1 MDSNITEKNNIS
13 IKNTI
18 SRKGS
23 QNPVRLLPTDVAR
36 KIAAGEVIDRPA
48 SILRELLDNAV
59 DSGADFVTVDITG
72 GGIDS
77 IRVKDNGTG
86 MTKEDLHS
94 CAKPHSTS
102 KITSEDDLQK
112 LSTLGFRGEALASI
126 AAVSRLEITS
136 LRKGEKIAYKMT
148 APLAGNGENQVEVAT
163 LSDGTVVSSKNLFEN
178 IPARRLFLKRPA
190 TETTLCKQTFIE
202 KAMPFPEVGFKFII
216 DGKEKFNLVKNQSLK
231 DRFAECLELSA
242 YSKLFQEVSFY
253 DKEKS
258 LWKGTLVL
266 GDISQSRTDK
276 KHLYIFVNGRRVT
289 EFSLVQAIEYGSTGF
304 FPNGTHPIAALFLDV
319 DSSQVDFNIHP
330 AKKEVKF
337 LDIGP
342 IHHAVSVSVRNFY
355 AKTSIKPSS
364 DFSLPET
371 AFSQSS
377 GFSTKSSTGFSTGF
391 SSSYKYN
398 KHSSSESNTTFGYS
412 SNFGSGSKS
421 SYEMPKSTGELFP
434 KESTPKYAGNFH
446 NVVANIVSSVPENS
460 QNHISQMAKVAIS
473 EKGENQVDFKYLGQL
488 FNVFLIVEKG
498 NSLFLVD
505 QHAGHERLRYEAL
518 MKNANKKQNLLIP
531 YRIKTDSKEEDNYL
545 EKLLKDLKD
554 AGFEAEKKDDNTWEI
569 KSVPITWQGTEAEL
583 KELLLEKRVS
593 PAEIMHNIYATAAC
607 RSAIK
612 EGNILDSETA
622 ISLIKDIFA
631 LEEPHCPHGRPLW
644 IELTQEKLYELIK
657 RT

>member
-1 MDSNITEKNNIS
+1 M

-18 SRKGS
+18 SRLGS
-23 QNPVRLLPTDVAR
+23 KNPVKLLPTEVAR

-48 SILRELLDNAV
+48 SVLREFLDNAV
-59 DSGADFVTVDITG
+59 DSGADSITVDING

-86 MTKEDLHS
+86 MTKEDLIA

-102 KITSEDDLQK
+102 KITSESDLQK

-136 LRKGEKIAYKMT
+136 LRKNEKIAYKMT

-202 KAMPFPEVGFKFII
+202 KAMPFPEVGFKFIV

-231 DRFAECLELSA
+231 ERFSECLELGG
-242 YSKLFQEVSFY
+242 YSKLFQEVNFS
-253 DKEKS
+253 DSEKG

-266 GDISQSRTDK
+266 GDISQSRGDK
-276 KHLYIFVNGRRVT
+276 KFIYIFVNGRRVT
-289 EFSLVQAIEYGSTGF
+289 EFSLVQAIEYGATGF

-319 DSSQVDFNIHP
+319 DSSVVDFNIHP

-342 IHHAVSVSVRNFY
+342 IHHAVSVSTRNFY
-355 AKTSIKPSS
+355 AKSAIKPST
-364 DFSLPET
+364 DFSLPESRIG
-371 AFSQSS
+371 ASNSNKNFSSTSSLPKSDNFSSS
-377 GFSTKSSTGFSTGF
+377 GFSNYKANNFST
-391 SSSYKYN
+391 SKKY
-398 KHSSSESNTTFGYS
+398 EYS
-412 SNFGSGSKS
+412 SHSN
-421 SYEMPKSTGELFP
+421 GELFP
-434 KESTPKYAGNFH
+434 REKEPAYKGNFH
-446 NVVANIVSSVPENS
+446 SLVSSVASSFQESTSTNE
-460 QNHISQMAKVAIS
+460 ISKMAETAIS
-473 EKGENQVDFKYLGQL
+473 ENSESQIDFKYLGQL
-488 FNVFLIVEKG
+488 FNVFLLVEKG
-498 NSLFLVD
+498 DSLFLVD
-505 QHAGHERLRYEAL
+505 QHAGHERIRFDSL
-518 MKNANKKQNLLIP
+518 MKNGNKKQNLLIP
-531 YRIKTDSKEEDNYL
+531 YRIKTESLEDDKYFENL
-545 EKLLKDLKD
+545 LSELKDS
-554 AGFEAEKKDDNTWEI
+554 GFEARKTQEDLWEI
-569 KSVPITWQGTEAEL
+569 TSVPITWQGTEKEL
-583 KELLLEKRVS
+583 KELLLEKRIS
-593 PAEIMHNIYATAAC
+593 PKEIMHNIFATAAC

-622 ISLIKDIFA
+622 TSLIKEIFA

-644 IELTQEKLYELIK
+644 IELPREKLYELIK

>member
-1 MDSNITEKNNIS
+1 MDSNITEKTNIS

-18 SRKGS
+18 SRAGS
-23 QNPVRLLPTDVAR
+23 KNPVRLLSTEVAR

-231 DRFAECLELSA
+231 DRFAECLELNA

-253 DKEKS
+253 DKEKA

-276 KHLYIFVNGRRVT
+276 KHVYIFVNGRRVT
-289 EFSLVQAIEYGSTGF
+289 EFSLVQAIEYGATGF

-371 AFSQSS
+371 AFSHSS
-377 GFSTKSSTGFSTGF
+377 GFSAKSSTEFSTGF

-398 KHSSSESNTTFGYS
+398 KPSTGNYSNSGYS
-412 SNFGSGSKS
+412 GAFESGSKS
-421 SYEMPKSTGELFP
+421 NYEMPKSTGELFP
-434 KESTPKYAGNFH
+434 KENTPKYAGNFH
-446 NVVANIVSSVPENS
+446 SVIENVVSSIPENS
-460 QNHISQMAKVAIS
+460 QNNISQLAEAAIS
-473 EKGENQVDFKYLGQL
+473 EKVENQVDFKYLGQL
-488 FNVFLIVEKG
+488 FNVFFLVEKG
-498 NSLFLVD
+498 ESLFLVD

-531 YRIKTDSKEEDNYL
+531 YRIKTDSKEDDEYF
-545 EKLLKDLKD
+545 EKLLIDLKD
-554 AGFEAEKKDDNTWEI
+554 AGFEAEKRDNNTWEI
-569 KSVPITWQGTEAEL
+569 QSVPITWQGTEAEL
-583 KELLLEKRVS
+583 RELLLEKRVS

-612 EGNILDSETA
+612 EGNVIDSETA

-644 IELTQEKLYELIK
+644 IELTKEKLYELIK

>member
-1 MDSNITEKNNIS
+1 M

-18 SRKGS
+18 SRLGS
-23 QNPVRLLPTDVAR
+23 KNPVKLLPTEVAR

-48 SILRELLDNAV
+48 SVLREFLDNAV
-59 DSGADFVTVDITG
+59 DSGADSITVDING

-86 MTKEDLHS
+86 MTKEDLIA

-102 KITSEDDLQK
+102 KITSESDLQK

-136 LRKGEKIAYKMT
+136 LRKNEKIAYKMT

-202 KAMPFPEVGFKFII
+202 KAMPFPEVGFKFIV

-231 DRFAECLELSA
+231 ERFSECLELGG
-242 YSKLFQEVSFY
+242 YSKLFQEVNFS
-253 DKEKS
+253 DSEKG

-266 GDISQSRTDK
+266 GDISQSRGDK
-276 KHLYIFVNGRRVT
+276 KFIYIFVNGRRVT
-289 EFSLVQAIEYGSTGF
+289 EFSLVQAIEYGATGF

-319 DSSQVDFNIHP
+319 DSSVVDFNIHP

-342 IHHAVSVSVRNFY
+342 IHHAVSVSTRNFY
-355 AKTSIKPSS
+355 AKSAIKPST
-364 DFSLPET
+364 DFSLPESRIGVSNPSKN
-371 AFSQSS
+371 FSSTSSLPKSDNFSSS
-377 GFSTKSSTGFSTGF
+377 GFSNYKANNFST
-391 SSSYKYN
+391 SKNYD
-398 KHSSSESNTTFGYS
+398 YS
-412 SNFGSGSKS
+412 SHSNGD
-421 SYEMPKSTGELFP
+421 LFP
-434 KESTPKYAGNFH
+434 REKEPAYKGNFH
-446 NVVANIVSSVPENS
+446 SLVTSVVSSFQESTSTNE
-460 QNHISQMAKVAIS
+460 ISKMAETAIS
-473 EKGENQVDFKYLGQL
+473 ENSESQIDFKYLGQL
-488 FNVFLIVEKG
+488 FNVFLLVEKG
-498 NSLFLVD
+498 DSLFLVD
-505 QHAGHERLRYEAL
+505 QHAGHERIRFDSL
-518 MKNANKKQNLLIP
+518 MKNGNKKQNLLIP
-531 YRIKTDSKEEDNYL
+531 YRIKTESPEDDKYFENL
-545 EKLLKDLKD
+545 LSELKDS
-554 AGFEAEKKDDNTWEI
+554 GFEARKTQEDLWEI
-569 KSVPITWQGTEAEL
+569 TSVPITWQGTEKEL
-583 KELLLEKRVS
+583 KELLLEKRIS
-593 PAEIMHNIYATAAC
+593 PKEIMHNIFATAAC

-622 ISLIKDIFA
+622 TSLIKEIFA

-644 IELTQEKLYELIK
+644 IELPREKLYELIK

>member
-1 MDSNITEKNNIS
+1 MDI
-13 IKNTI
+13 IKKTI
-18 SRKGS
+18 SRQGS
-23 QNPVRLLPTDVAR
+23 KNPVKLLPTEVAR

-48 SILRELLDNAV
+48 SVLRELLDNAV
-59 DSGADFVTVDITG
+59 DSGADLIKVDIEA

-86 MTKEDLHS
+86 MTKEDLLS

-102 KITSEDDLQK
+102 KITSEEDLQK
-112 LSTLGFRGEALASI
+112 LATLGFRGEALASI

-136 LRKGEKIAYKMT
+136 LRKGENVAYKMT
-148 APLAGNGENQVEVAT
+148 APLAGNGENHVEIAT

-202 KAMPFPEVGFKFII
+202 KAMPFPEVGFSFVI

-231 DRFAECLELSA
+231 ERFAECLELTA
-242 YSKLFQEVSFY
+242 YTKLFHEVQFF
-253 DKEKS
+253 DKEKG

-266 GDISQSRTDK
+266 GDVSQSRGDK
-276 KHLYIFVNGRRVT
+276 KHIYIFVNGRRVT

-319 DSSQVDFNIHP
+319 DSSLVDFNIHP

-337 LDIGP
+337 LDIAP
-342 IHHAVSVSVRNFY
+342 IHHEVSVSVRNFY
-355 AKTSIKPSS
+355 AKNTIKPST

-371 AFSQSS
+371 RLGLTQTKKPENTFDFQTSSSPKNYSGYSNYSGASSFGKS
-377 GFSTKSSTGFSTGF
+377 GFSAGKSY
-391 SSSYKYN
+391 SSSN
-398 KHSSSESNTTFGYS
+398 YS
-412 SNFGSGSKS
+412 S
-421 SYEMPKSTGELFP
+421 GESFP
-434 KESTPKYAGNFH
+434 SEREPNYAGNFH
-446 NVVANIVSSVPENS
+446 KVINSIETDISKLDSSTIAKMAETAIESPEKTS
-460 QNHISQMAKVAIS
+460 T
-473 EKGENQVDFKYLGQL
+473 DFKYLGQL
-488 FNVFLIVEKG
+488 FNVFLLVEKD

-531 YRIKTDSKEEDNYL
+531 YRITTESKEEDEYPK
-545 EKLLKDLKD
+545 KLLDELKES
-554 AGFEAEKKDDNTWEI
+554 GFEAEKTSDDIWEI

-583 KELLLEKRVS
+583 KELLLEKKVS
-593 PAEIMHNIYATAAC
+593 PKEIMHDIFATAAC

-612 EGNILDSETA
+612 EGNVLDPETA
-622 ISLIKDIFA
+622 TNLIKDIFA

>member
-1 MDSNITEKNNIS
+1 M

-18 SRKGS
+18 SRSGS
-23 QNPVRLLPTDVAR
+23 KNPVKLLPTEVAR

-48 SILRELLDNAV
+48 SVLREFLDNAV
-59 DSGADFVTVDITG
+59 DSGADSITVDING

-86 MTKEDLHS
+86 MTKEDLIA

-102 KITSEDDLQK
+102 KITSESDLQK

-136 LRKGEKIAYKMT
+136 LRKNEKIAYKMT

-202 KAMPFPEVGFKFII
+202 KAMPFPEVGFKFIV

-231 DRFAECLELSA
+231 DRFTECLELEG
-242 YSKLFQEVSFY
+242 YSKLFQEVNFS
-253 DKEKS
+253 DSEKG

-266 GDISQSRTDK
+266 GDISQSRGDK
-276 KHLYIFVNGRRVT
+276 KFIYIFVNGRRVT
-289 EFSLVQAIEYGSTGF
+289 EFSLVQAIEYGATGF

-319 DSSQVDFNIHP
+319 DSSVVDFNIHP

-342 IHHAVSVSVRNFY
+342 IHHAVSVSTRNFY
-355 AKTSIKPSS
+355 AKSAIKPST
-364 DFSLPET
+364 DFSLPESRIGVSNPSKN
-371 AFSQSS
+371 FSSTSSLPKSDNFSSS
-377 GFSTKSSTGFSTGF
+377 GFSNYKANNFST
-391 SSSYKYN
+391 SKNYD
-398 KHSSSESNTTFGYS
+398 YS
-412 SNFGSGSKS
+412 SHSNGD
-421 SYEMPKSTGELFP
+421 LFP
-434 KESTPKYAGNFH
+434 REKEPAYKGNFH
-446 NVVANIVSSVPENS
+446 SLVTSVASSFQESTSTNE
-460 QNHISQMAKVAIS
+460 ISKMAETAIS
-473 EKGENQVDFKYLGQL
+473 ETSESQIDFKYLGQL
-488 FNVFLIVEKG
+488 FNVFLLVEKG
-498 NSLFLVD
+498 DSLFLVD
-505 QHAGHERLRYEAL
+505 QHAGHERIRFDSL
-518 MKNANKKQNLLIP
+518 MKNGNKKQNLLIP
-531 YRIKTDSKEEDNYL
+531 YRIKTESPEDDKYFENL
-545 EKLLKDLKD
+545 LSELKDS
-554 AGFEAEKKDDNTWEI
+554 GFEARKTQEDIWEI
-569 KSVPITWQGTEAEL
+569 ISVPITWQGTEKEL
-583 KELLLEKRVS
+583 KELLLEKRIS
-593 PAEIMHNIYATAAC
+593 PKEIMHNIFATAAC

-622 ISLIKDIFA
+622 TSLIREIFA

-644 IELTQEKLYELIK
+644 IELPREKLYELIK

>member
-1 MDSNITEKNNIS
+1 M

-18 SRKGS
+18 SRLGS
-23 QNPVRLLPTDVAR
+23 KNPVKLLPTEVAR

-102 KITSEDDLQK
+102 KISSEDDLQK

-231 DRFAECLELSA
+231 DRFAECLELNA

-266 GDISQSRTDK
+266 GDISQSRGDK
-276 KHLYIFVNGRRVT
+276 KFIYIFVNGRRVT

-304 FPNGTHPIAALFLDV
+304 FPNVTHPIAALFLDI

-371 AFSQSS
+371 TISHSS
-377 GFSTKSSTGFSTGF
+377 GFSTGF
-391 SSSYKYN
+391 SSNYKYN
-398 KHSSSESNTTFGYS
+398 RSSPNEPSGTSGNFEHSKTFG
-412 SNFGSGSKS
+412 SNSISNYG
-421 SYEMPKSTGELFP
+421 MPKSTGELFP
-434 KESTPKYAGNFH
+434 KENTPKYAGNFH
-446 NVVANIVSSVPENS
+446 SVIENVVSARRENS
-460 QNHISQMAKVAIS
+460 QNNISQMAETAIS
-473 EKGENQVDFKYLGQL
+473 EKTENQIDFKFLGQL
-488 FNVFLIVEKG
+488 FNVFFVVEKG

-505 QHAGHERLRYEAL
+505 QHAGHERLRYDAL

-531 YRIKTDSKEEDNYL
+531 YRIKTDSREEDSYL
-545 EKLLKDLKD
+545 EKLLEDLKE
-554 AGFEAEKKDDNTWEI
+554 AGFEAERKDENSWEI

-612 EGNILDSETA
+612 EGNVIDSETA
-622 ISLIKDIFA
+622 ISLINEIFA

-644 IELTQEKLYELIK
+644 IELTREKLYELIK

>member
-1 MDSNITEKNNIS
+1 M

-18 SRKGS
+18 SRLGS
-23 QNPVRLLPTDVAR
+23 KNPVKLLPTEVAR

-48 SILRELLDNAV
+48 SVLREFLDNAV
-59 DSGADFVTVDITG
+59 DSGADSITVDING

-86 MTKEDLHS
+86 MTKEDLIA

-102 KITSEDDLQK
+102 KITSESDLQK

-136 LRKGEKIAYKMT
+136 LRKNEKIAYKMT

-190 TETTLCKQTFIE
+190 TETTLCKQIFIE
-202 KAMPFPEVGFKFII
+202 KAMPFPEVGFKFIV

-231 DRFAECLELSA
+231 DRFTECLELGG
-242 YSKLFQEVSFY
+242 YSKLFQEVNFS
-253 DKEKS
+253 DSEKG

-266 GDISQSRTDK
+266 GDISQSRGDK
-276 KHLYIFVNGRRVT
+276 KFIYIFVNGRRVT
-289 EFSLVQAIEYGSTGF
+289 EFSLVQAIEYGATGF

-319 DSSQVDFNIHP
+319 DSSVVDFNIHP

-342 IHHAVSVSVRNFY
+342 IHHAVSVSTRNFY
-355 AKTSIKPSS
+355 AKSAIKPST
-364 DFSLPET
+364 DFSLPESRIG
-371 AFSQSS
+371 ASNPSKNFSSTSSLPKSDNFSSSRFSNNSS
-377 GFSTKSSTGFSTGF
+377 GFSNYKANNFST
-391 SSSYKYN
+391 SKNYD
-398 KHSSSESNTTFGYS
+398 YS
-412 SNFGSGSKS
+412 SHSN
-421 SYEMPKSTGELFP
+421 GELFP
-434 KESTPKYAGNFH
+434 REKEPAYKGNFH
-446 NVVANIVSSVPENS
+446 SLVSSVAASFQESTSTNE
-460 QNHISQMAKVAIS
+460 ISKMAETAIS
-473 EKGENQVDFKYLGQL
+473 ENSKSQIDFKYLGQL
-488 FNVFLIVEKG
+488 FNVFLLVEKG
-498 NSLFLVD
+498 DSLFLVD
-505 QHAGHERLRYEAL
+505 QHAGHERIRFDSL
-518 MKNANKKQNLLIP
+518 MKNGNKKQNLLIP
-531 YRIKTDSKEEDNYL
+531 YRIKTESPEDDKYFENL
-545 EKLLKDLKD
+545 LSELKDS
-554 AGFEAEKKDDNTWEI
+554 GFEAKKTQEDIWEI
-569 KSVPITWQGTEAEL
+569 TSVPITWQGTEKEL
-583 KELLLEKRVS
+583 KELLLEKRIS
-593 PAEIMHNIYATAAC
+593 PKEIMHNIFATAAC

-622 ISLIKDIFA
+622 TSLIKEIFA

-644 IELTQEKLYELIK
+644 IELPREKLYELIK

>member
-1 MDSNITEKNNIS
+1 M

-18 SRKGS
+18 SRTGS
-23 QNPVRLLPTDVAR
+23 KNPVKLLPTEVAR

-48 SILRELLDNAV
+48 SVLREFLDNAV
-59 DSGADFVTVDITG
+59 DSGADSITVDING

-86 MTKEDLHS
+86 MTKEDLIA

-102 KITSEDDLQK
+102 KITSESDLQK

-136 LRKGEKIAYKMT
+136 LRKNEKIAYKMT

-190 TETTLCKQTFIE
+190 TETTLCKQIFIE
-202 KAMPFPEVGFKFII
+202 KAMPFPEVGFKFIV

-231 DRFAECLELSA
+231 ERFSECLEMGG
-242 YSKLFQEVSFY
+242 YSKLFQEVNFS
-253 DKEKS
+253 DLEKG

-266 GDISQSRTDK
+266 GDISQSRSDK
-276 KHLYIFVNGRRVT
+276 KFIYIFVNGRRVT
-289 EFSLVQAIEYGSTGF
+289 EFSLVQAIEYGATGF

-319 DSSQVDFNIHP
+319 DSSIVDFNIHP

-342 IHHAVSVSVRNFY
+342 IHHAVSVSTRNFY
-355 AKTSIKPSS
+355 AKSAIKPST
-364 DFSLPET
+364 DFSLPESRIG
-371 AFSQSS
+371 ASNSSKNFSSPSSLPKSNNFSSS
-377 GFSTKSSTGFSTGF
+377 GFSNYKANSFST
-391 SSSYKYN
+391 SKNYD
-398 KHSSSESNTTFGYS
+398 YS
-412 SNFGSGSKS
+412 SHSNGD
-421 SYEMPKSTGELFP
+421 LFP
-434 KESTPKYAGNFH
+434 REKEPAYKGNFH
-446 NVVANIVSSVPENS
+446 SLVSSVAASFQESTSTNE
-460 QNHISQMAKVAIS
+460 ISKMAETAIS
-473 EKGENQVDFKYLGQL
+473 ENSESQIDFKYLGQL
-488 FNVFLIVEKG
+488 FNVFLLVEKG
-498 NSLFLVD
+498 DSLFLVD
-505 QHAGHERLRYEAL
+505 QHAGHERIRFDSL
-518 MKNANKKQNLLIP
+518 MKNGNKKQNLLIP
-531 YRIKTDSKEEDNYL
+531 YRIKTESPEDDKYFENL
-545 EKLLKDLKD
+545 LSELKDS
-554 AGFEAEKKDDNTWEI
+554 GFEAKKTQEDLWEI
-569 KSVPITWQGTEAEL
+569 TSVPITWQGTEKEL
-583 KELLLEKRVS
+583 KELLLEKRIS
-593 PAEIMHNIYATAAC
+593 PKEIMHNIFATAAC

-622 ISLIKDIFA
+622 TSLIKEIFA

-644 IELTQEKLYELIK
+644 IELPREKLYELIK